1 MKVICFQWQLIK
13 KMRNK
18 RGKFTRVPIEVPI
31 DSLTPLDITCG
42 STKCEEELHCFS
54 LKKSS
59 IRKHGKKGVCH
70 QCGTDL
76 IDWTRVH
83 QLNLHD
89 VSFMFSAMKNELI
102 RHVFW
107 LTEIDDKARE
117 GAIAEGLEQLK
128 ERARKSLKTKVGKHN
143 AFMDGRQ
150 TPMGN
155 GDIVNYAQHATATCC
170 RKCIEIWH
178 NIPQEKLLTEE
189 ELDFFTELVM
199 LYSKERI
206 PELK

>member
-1 MKVICFQWQLIK
+1 MKVICFRWQLIK
-13 KMRNK
+13 IMRNK
-18 RGKFTRVPIEVPI
+18 RGKFSRVPIDVPV

-42 STKCEEELHCFS
+42 STKCEDELHCFS
-54 LKKSS
+54 LRRTS
-59 IRKHGKKGVCH
+59 IRKYDKKGVCH

-76 IDWTRVH
+76 IDWKRVH
-83 QLNLHD
+83 RQDIHD
-89 VSFMFSAMKNELI
+89 ANFTFTAMKSELI

-107 LTEIDDKARE
+107 HTKIDDTALKSALE
-117 GAIAEGLEQLK
+117 EGLENLK
-128 ERARKSLKTKVGKHN
+128 GRARKSLKTKVGKHN
-143 AFMDGRQ
+143 SFMDGRQ

-178 NIPQEKLLTEE
+178 NIPIEQPLNDEQ
-189 ELDFFTELVM
+189 LDFFTELVA